1 VKTLEALVGAQQ
13 KNRTGGLSESFMRG
27 RHPVRIYLLPER
39 PAKRFSRSQDP
50 FLPFSGLFCCDAQR
64 SFAGEAR
71 RNRDNISAVDKPP
84 PEQPPSRSPE
94 EQAILVIAGLWRAIP
109 FI

>member
-1 VKTLEALVGAQQ
+1 TELQKDRGYENHRGPAADSSHQGIANPKNDNPRRPKT
-13 KNRTGGLSESFMRG
+13 
-27 RHPVRIYLLPER
+27 P
-39 PAKRFSRSQDP
+39 RSQTFLHGQDP

>member
-1 VKTLEALVGAQQ
+1 MGQFTDVRSTTAFG
-13 KNRTGGLSESFMRG
+13 RTGHWS
-27 RHPVRIYLLPER
+27 RHR
-39 PAKRFSRSQDP
+39 PTAGFDP

>member
-1 VKTLEALVGAQQ
+1 MT
-13 KNRTGGLSESFMRG
+13 ES
-27 RHPVRIYLLPER
+27 
-39 PAKRFSRSQDP
+39 DP
-50 FLPFSGLFCCDAQR
+50 FLPFSGLFCC
-64 SFAGEAR
+64 AGEAR